1 MLVEY
6 FRLLDVRIDVVV
18 REVLRQNE
26 LREDVGVQVG
36 GRLIAQE
43 LFTQRLVAHAHPAD
57 AHAGSDDL
65 GERAEHAALLAQLL
79 AEAVGRGAGKT
90 QLAVRVILQH
100 DDVRALEDLHDAV
113 VHFLTVAQAGGIL
126 EVRDHVGKLHVR
138 VGLHGRRQLVAVD
151 AVGVDGDRQ
160 DLRIKEVERLQRDE
174 IGRVLD
180 DHLIAGVEHARA
192 DHRQHLLRAVGDD
205 DVVGR
210 HAVDAHRF
218 IALCD
223 PLAQRQIALRAAVLQ
238 RHDAVFLKNFVRCL
252 VHRLDRER
260 DRVRQTARKRNQVG
274 RCRCRKNACRKLALK
289 VGTQDFGG
297 KSGIHNDF
305 SFHGHL

>member
-1 MLVEY
+1 MLVEH
-6 FRLLDVRIDVVV
+6 FRLLDVRVDVVV
-18 REVLRQNE
+18 REVLCQNE

-36 GRLIAQE
+36 SRLVAQE

-57 AHAGSDDL
+57 AHAGGDDL
-65 GERAEHAALLAQLL
+65 GECAEHAALLAQLL
-79 AEAVGRGAGKT
+79 AETVGRGAGKT
-90 QLAVRVILQH
+90 QLTIRVILQH
-100 DDVRALEDLHDAV
+100 DDVRAPEDLHDAV
-113 VHFLTVAQAGGIL
+113 MHFLTVAQAGGVL
-126 EVRDHVGKLHVR
+126 EVRDDISKLRIR
-138 VGLHGRRQLVAVD
+138 VSLHGRRQLVAVD

-160 DLRIKEVERLQRDE
+160 DLGIKEVERLQRDE
-174 IGRVLD
+174 VGRVLD
-180 DHLIAGVEHARA
+180 DHLITGVEHTRA

-210 HAVDAHRF
+210 HAVDAHRL

-223 PLAQRQIALRAAVLQ
+223 PLAQRQVALRAAVLQ
-238 RHDAVFLKNFVRCL
+238 RHDAVFLQHLVCCL

-260 DRVRQTARKRNQVG
+260 DRIRQTARKRNQVG

>member
-1 MLVEY
+1 MLVEHL
-6 FRLLDVRIDVVV
+6 RLLDVRVNVVV
-18 REVLRQNE
+18 SEVLRQNE

-36 GRLIAQE
+36 SRLVAQE
-43 LFTQRLVAHAHPAD
+43 LFAQRLVAHAHPAD
-57 AHAGSDDL
+57 AHTGGNDL
-65 GERAEHAALLAQLL
+65 GKRAEHAALLAQLL
-79 AEAVGRGAGKT
+79 AEAVGRSAGKA
-90 QLAVRVILQH
+90 QLTVRVVLQH
-100 DDVRALEDLHDAV
+100 DDVRALEDLHNAV
-113 VHFLTVAQAGGIL
+113 MHFLAVAQAGGVL
-126 EVRDHVGKLHVR
+126 EVRDDVGKFHVR

-151 AVGVDGDRQ
+151 AVGVDGHGQ
-160 DLRIKEVERLQRDE
+160 DLGIEEVERLQRDE

-180 DHLIAGVEHARA
+180 DDLVARVEHARA

-205 DVVGR
+205 NVVGR
-210 HAVDAHRF
+210 HTVDAHRL
-218 IALCD
+218 IALGD

-238 RHDAVFLKNFVRCL
+238 RHDAVFLQHFVRSL

-260 DRVRQTARKRNQVG
+260 DRVRQTARERDQV
-274 RCRCRKNACRKLALK
+274 RRRRCRKNACRKLALK